1 MTWFFFFFTTYKII
15 LYQYYSNWET
25 ALFDGINIA
34 QPCEDGSFSPND
46 L

>member
-15 LYQYYSNWET
+15 VYQYHSNWET

-34 QPCEDGSFSPND
+34 QPCEDGSFSPSD